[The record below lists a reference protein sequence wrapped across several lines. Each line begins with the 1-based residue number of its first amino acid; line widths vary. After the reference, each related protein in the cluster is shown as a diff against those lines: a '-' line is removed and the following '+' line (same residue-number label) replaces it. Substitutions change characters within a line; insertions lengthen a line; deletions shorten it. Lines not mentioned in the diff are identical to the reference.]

1 VYHHQQDATK
11 RRVKLQK
18 VAYLRRYDFK
28 LAFLAK
34 KGKLKCHF
42 IQQAM
47 RTTRA
52 DSLRELMKNML
63 GKIETETTVLEKTS
77 TQ

>member
-1 VYHHQQDATK
+1 MYHHQQGATK

-47 RTTRA
+47 RVTMA
-52 DSLRELMKNML
+52 DSLRELVKNML
-63 GKIETETTVLEKTS
+63 GKIESKTTLLEETS